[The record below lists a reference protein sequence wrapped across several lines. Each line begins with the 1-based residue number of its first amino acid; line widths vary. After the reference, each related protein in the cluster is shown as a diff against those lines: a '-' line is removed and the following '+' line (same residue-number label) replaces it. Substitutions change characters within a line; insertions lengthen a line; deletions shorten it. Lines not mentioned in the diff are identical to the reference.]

1 MKRLGFNH
9 LLHKRLNRMKF
20 NAGWGWEKIRSSYR
34 QQTRSTFGEQK
45 KMKKKWVGLLL
56 TCTGQECARWYCRRS
71 SLSPAVSCR
80 PFPPPLSTPPSCSS
94 SKKFLQLSS
103 WALGTVSACVKS
115 MHPCSESRHALA
127 SELHAKSVLPL
138 SLSLALSRTANPK
151 PSRGTLLV
159 PSRRWRLQSTRPDPK
174 LPVSRAFY

>member
-1 MKRLGFNH
+1 
-9 LLHKRLNRMKF
+9 
-20 NAGWGWEKIRSSYR
+20 
-34 QQTRSTFGEQK
+34 
-45 KMKKKWVGLLL
+45 
-56 TCTGQECARWYCRRS
+56 
-71 SLSPAVSCR
+71 
-80 PFPPPLSTPPSCSS
+80 
-94 SKKFLQLSS
+94 
-103 WALGTVSACVKS
+103 